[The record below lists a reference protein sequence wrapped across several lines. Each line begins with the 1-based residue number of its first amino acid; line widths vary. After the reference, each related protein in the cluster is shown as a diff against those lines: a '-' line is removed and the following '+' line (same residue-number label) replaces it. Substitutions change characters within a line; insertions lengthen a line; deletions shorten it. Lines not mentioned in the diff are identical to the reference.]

1 MEEQRIVTVD
11 QELIEG
17 EAAGCCLRDAG

>member
-1 MEEQRIVTVD
+1 MEEQWFVAVD

-17 EAAGCCLRDAG
+17 EAARRCLRDAG